1 MLTEL
6 KPLTV
11 LLVDDEPLIRWAVS
25 EALSEAGHVVV
36 AAGDGAGA
44 LKAVTTAQQA
54 FDVIL
59 LDFRLPDSHD
69 FTLLTAIR
77 TRAPQSAVVLM
88 TASGTPEM
96 LADANR
102 LGVFRVVNKPFDLVE
117 LHNMVA
123 AVSAASRTLRGDF
136 HNSTCCQ
143 PRGV

>member
-25 EALSEAGHVVV
+25 QSLSEAGYEV
-36 AAGDGAGA
+36 AEAGDAAGA
-44 LKAVTTAQQA
+44 LRAVTTAQLA

-59 LDFRLPDSHD
+59 LDFRLPDSDD
-69 FTLLTAIR
+69 FKLLTAIR

-96 LADANR
+96 VAEADR

-117 LHNMVA
+117 VHNMVA
-123 AVSAASRTLRGDF
+123 AASAA
-136 HNSTCCQ
+136 
-143 PRGV
+143 